1 LKRKFFTN
9 LVLLLTVNVLVK
21 PFWLFGIDRTVQVV
35 TGDDYGLYYSLF
47 ALSLTLNI
55 LLDMGITNYNNRN
68 IARYSHLLPKHMGNI
83 LGIKFMLSIVYA
95 IVCLGMGFIIGYNNV
110 QFHLLYFLIFNQFLL
125 QLILYLRSN
134 LSALHLFTTDS
145 LVSVL
150 DRIFMIF
157 FCGIL
162 LFTNISGGAKFKI
175 EWFVYI
181 QTLSYVLATLII
193 FLIVL
198 KKAGKI
204 KIIFNINFSLVF
216 LKKTFPYA
224 ILILLMA
231 FYNRFDTVL
240 IEWLMPHEAGIH
252 QVSLYAHGFRLLD
265 AVSMFGV
272 LFAGMLLPIFSR
284 MIKMKQS
291 IKEMVLFSFSLIIFI
306 SLTLSLSSFFYQE
319 EIMGWLYKD
328 YITESAPI
336 FATLM
341 FGFIPIT
348 TTYIFGTLLTA
359 NGSIKQLNIMAAVGM
374 FLNIAL
380 NLIMIPKFQA
390 QGAAYVSLFTQLIT
404 AIAQVFIATR
414 IFGFS
419 PKWGIFLRIL
429 SYAILVIILGYLS
442 KFIDNR
448 ILGYLLLI
456 AVSTLTAFV
465 IGLIDLKSLINI
477 VMNRET

>member
-1 LKRKFFTN
+1 MKRKFFTN
-9 LVLLLTVNVLVK
+9 LILLLTVNVLVK
-21 PFWLFGIDRTVQVV
+21 PFWLLGIDRTVQVV
-35 TGDDYGLYYSLF
+35 TGDDYGLYYSLY

-68 IARYSHLLPKHMGNI
+68 IARYSHLLPKHLGNL
-83 LGIKFMLSIVYA
+83 LGIKFMLAVVYA
-95 IVCLGMGFIIGYNNV
+95 VICIIMGFIIGYNNV
-110 QFHLLYFLIFNQFLL
+110 QFHLLFFLIINQFLL

-150 DRIFMIF
+150 DRVFMIL
-157 FCGIL
+157 FCGFL
-162 LFTNISGGAKFKI
+162 LFTNVSGGVFKI

-181 QTLSYVLATLII
+181 QTLSYILAAVII

-198 KKAGKI
+198 RKAGKI
-204 KIIFNINFSLVF
+204 KISFNINFSLVF

-224 ILILLMA
+224 ILMLMMA

-240 IEWLMPHEAGIH
+240 IEWLMPHKQGIH
-252 QVSLYAHGFRLLD
+252 QVSLYTHGFRLLD

-291 IKEMVLFSFSLIIFI
+291 IGEMVSFSFSLIIFL
-306 SLTLSLSSFFYQE
+306 SLTIAMSSFFYQE
-319 EIMGWLYKD
+319 EIMHWMRYN
-328 YITESAPI
+328 YVAESAPI
-336 FATLM
+336 FAVLM
-341 FGFIPIT
+341 FGFIPIS

-374 FLNIAL
+374 TLNITL
-380 NLIMIPKFQA
+380 NLIMIPRYHA
-390 QGAAYVSLFTQLIT
+390 QGAAFVSLFTQFIT
-404 AIAQVFIATR
+404 ALAQVLISVK
-414 IFGFS
+414 IFNFS
-419 PKWGIFLRIL
+419 VKWGLLLRVIAYTL
-429 SYAILVIILGYLS
+429 LVAVLGYFSKMVNNAILGYLVM
-442 KFIDNR
+442 
-448 ILGYLLLI
+448 I
-456 AVSTLTAFV
+456 AASTFLALA

-477 VMNRET
+477 LLNRE